1 MAGLKSLA
9 KDTAI
14 YGLSSIVGRFLNYM
28 LVPLYTAVLPA
39 STGGYGVVSNV
50 YAFTALMLVLL
61 TFGMETGF
69 FRFANK
75 SGEDPMKVYANSLL
89 SVGGVSLIFVLLCLL
104 FLQPI
109 SNLLD
114 YGDHPEFIAMMAV
127 VVALDSF
134 QCIPF
139 AYLRYKKR
147 PVKFAAIKLLSIIGG
162 IGLNLFFLLVCPWL
176 NVHCPATIS
185 WFYDPDYLV
194 GYIFISNLIISVVQM
209 FFFIP
214 ELTGFAYKLDR
225 VLLKRMVVYS
235 FPVLIL
241 GLVGILNQTVD
252 KMIYPFLFED
262 RQEGLVQL
270 GIYAAT
276 SKIAMVMAMFT
287 QAFRYAYEPF
297 VFGKDRE
304 GDNRKMYA
312 AAMKYFLIFSLLA
325 FLAVMFYLDLLR
337 YLVAKGYWEGL
348 GVVAIVMLAEI
359 CKGIYFN
366 LSFWYKLTDK
376 TYWGAY
382 FSVIGCV
389 IIVVLNI
396 LFVPV
401 YGYLAS
407 AWASVAGYAV
417 ILLLSYWI
425 GQKEYPI
432 RYDLKSL
439 GLYVL
444 LAAVLY
450 VIGEQVPI
458 PNLVRT
464 VIRRPFTP
472 LSRTVFDRSE
482 RLLPV
487 IHRFF
492 IDSVYDA
499 SARKTNET
507 GSKLFQILNNIFTEY
522 GFPLIPGIRGKQG
535 NDIYLKLSF
544 RHRLNSKHSALDVLF
559 RFQFARIFCPVP
571 ILYIHFDHIA
581 HLLSQFVN

>member
-28 LVPLYTAVLPA
+28 LVPLYTVVLPA

-89 SVGGVSLIFVLLCLL
+89 SVGGVSLIFVFLCLL

-147 PVKFAAIKLLSIIGG
+147 PIKFAAIKLLSIVGG
-162 IGLNLFFLLVCPWL
+162 IGLNIFFLLVCPWL
-176 NVHCPATIS
+176 NVHCPSTIS

-337 YLVAKGYWEGL
+337 YLVARGYWEGL

-432 RYDLKSL
+432 HYDLKSL

-458 PNLVRT
+458 PNIVLRLAFRT
-464 VIRRPFTP
+464 VLLLLFIAYIIKKDLP
-472 LSRTVFDRSE
+472 LSQI
-482 RLLPV
+482 PV
-487 IHRFF
+487 INRF
-492 IDSVYDA
+492 I
-499 SARKTNET
+499 K
-507 GSKLFQILNNIFTEY
+507 K
-522 GFPLIPGIRGKQG
+522 K
-535 NDIYLKLSF
+535 
-544 RHRLNSKHSALDVLF
+544 
-559 RFQFARIFCPVP
+559 
-571 ILYIHFDHIA
+571 
-581 HLLSQFVN
+581 

>member
-28 LVPLYTAVLPA
+28 LVPLYTIVLP
-39 STGGYGVVSNV
+39 SSSGGYGVVSNI
-50 YAFTALMLVLL
+50 YAYTAFMLVLL

-75 SGEDPMKVYANSLL
+75 AGEDPMKVYANSLL
-89 SVGGVSLIFVLLCLL
+89 SVGGVSLSFVFLCLL

-109 SNLLD
+109 SAWLD

-127 VVALDSF
+127 VVALDAF

-147 PVKFAAIKLLSIIGG
+147 PIKFAAIKLLSIVGG
-162 IGLNLFFLLVCPWL
+162 IGLNLFFLLLCPWL
-176 NVHCPATIS
+176 STRFPASVS

-194 GYIFISNLIISVVQM
+194 GYIFVSNLIVSAGQM

-214 ELTGFAYKLDR
+214 ELRGFAYRWDGA
-225 VLLKRMVVYS
+225 LLKRMVVYS
-235 FPVLIL
+235 FPILIL

-252 KMIYPFLFED
+252 KMIYPFLFAD

-337 YLVAKGYWEGL
+337 YLVGKGYWEGL

-359 CKGIYFN
+359 FKGIYFN

-382 FSVIGCV
+382 FSIIGCV
-389 IIVVLNI
+389 IIIVLNVW
-396 LFVPV
+396 LVPL
-401 YGYLAS
+401 YGYVAS
-407 AWASVAGYAV
+407 AWASVAGYGV
-417 ILLLSYWI
+417 IMLLSYWM

-432 RYDLKSL
+432 SYDLKSL
-439 GLYVL
+439 GRYVL

-450 VIGEQVPI
+450 VVGQQVPI
-458 PNLVRT
+458 PHIVLRLAFRT
-464 VIRRPFTP
+464 ALLLLFVAYIVKKDLP
-472 LSRTVFDRSE
+472 LE
-482 RLLPV
+482 QIP
-487 IHRFF
+487 IINRF
-492 IDSVYDA
+492 IKKK
-499 SARKTNET
+499 R
-507 GSKLFQILNNIFTEY
+507 
-522 GFPLIPGIRGKQG
+522 
-535 NDIYLKLSF
+535 
-544 RHRLNSKHSALDVLF
+544 
-559 RFQFARIFCPVP
+559 
-571 ILYIHFDHIA
+571 
-581 HLLSQFVN
+581 

>member
-9 KDTAI
+9 KETAI
-14 YGLSSIVGRFLNYM
+14 YGLSSIVGRFLNYL
-28 LVPLYTAVLPA
+28 LVPVYTMAMSA
-39 STGGYGVVSNV
+39 QSGGYGVVTNV
-50 YAFTALMLVLL
+50 YAWVALMLVLL
-61 TFGMETGF
+61 TCGMETGF

-109 SNLLD
+109 ANLLD
-114 YGDHPEFIAMMAV
+114 YGNHPEFIAMMAM

-147 PVKFAAIKLLSIIGG
+147 PIKFAAIKLLSIIGG
-162 IGLNLFFLLVCPWL
+162 IGLNLFFLLLCPWL
-176 NVHCPATIS
+176 NVHFPATVS

-194 GYIFISNLIISVVQM
+194 GYIFISNLIISAVQM

-214 ELTGFAYKLDR
+214 ELRGFAYKLDKA
-225 VLLKRMVVYS
+225 LLKRMVVYS

-304 GDNRKMYA
+304 GANRKMYA

-337 YLVAKGYWEGL
+337 YLVARGYWEGL
-348 GVVAIVMLAEI
+348 GVVAVVMLAEI

-366 LSFWYKLTDK
+366 LSFWYKLTDE
-376 TYWGAY
+376 TRWGAY
-382 FSVIGCV
+382 FSLIGCA
-389 IIVVLNI
+389 IIVVMNI
-396 LFVPV
+396 VFVPV
-401 YGYLAS
+401 YGYIAS
-407 AWASVAGYAV
+407 AWASVAGYGV
-417 ILLLSYWI
+417 IMLLSYWM
-425 GQKEYPI
+425 GQKKYPI
-432 RYDLKSL
+432 QYDLKSL
-439 GLYVL
+439 GLYIL

-458 PNLVRT
+458 SDLVLRLAFRT
-464 VIRRPFTP
+464 VLLLLFVAYIVKKDLP
-472 LSRTVFDRSE
+472 LSQ
-482 RLLPV
+482 LPV
-487 IHRFF
+487 INRF
-492 IDSVYDA
+492 I
-499 SARKTNET
+499 K
-507 GSKLFQILNNIFTEY
+507 K
-522 GFPLIPGIRGKQG
+522 K
-535 NDIYLKLSF
+535 
-544 RHRLNSKHSALDVLF
+544 
-559 RFQFARIFCPVP
+559 
-571 ILYIHFDHIA
+571 
-581 HLLSQFVN
+581 

>member
-1 MAGLKSLA
+1 
-9 KDTAI
+9 
-14 YGLSSIVGRFLNYM
+14 
-28 LVPLYTAVLPA
+28 
-39 STGGYGVVSNV
+39 
-50 YAFTALMLVLL
+50 MLVLL

-89 SVGGVSLIFVLLCLL
+89 SVGGVSMIFVLLCLL

-109 SNLLD
+109 ANLLD
-114 YGDHPEFIAMMAV
+114 YGNHPEFIAMMAM

-147 PVKFAAIKLLSIIGG
+147 PIKFAAIKLLSIIGG
-162 IGLNLFFLLVCPWL
+162 IGLNLFFLLLCPWL
-176 NVHCPATIS
+176 NVHFPATVS

-194 GYIFISNLIISVVQM
+194 GYIFISNLIISAVQM

-214 ELTGFAYKLDR
+214 ELRGFAYKLDKA
-225 VLLKRMVVYS
+225 LLKRMVVYS

-297 VFGKDRE
+297 VFGKNRE

-337 YLVAKGYWEGL
+337 YLVARGYWEGL
-348 GVVAIVMLAEI
+348 GVVAVVMLAEI

-366 LSFWYKLTDK
+366 LSFWYKLTDE
-376 TYWGAY
+376 TRWGAY
-382 FSVIGCV
+382 FSLIGCA
-389 IIVVLNI
+389 IIVMMNI
-396 LFVPV
+396 VFVPV
-401 YGYLAS
+401 YGYIAS
-407 AWASVAGYAV
+407 AWASVAGYGV
-417 ILLLSYWI
+417 IMLLSYWM
-425 GQKEYPI
+425 GQKKYPI
-432 RYDLKSL
+432 QYDLKSL
-439 GLYVL
+439 GLYIL

-458 PNLVRT
+458 SDLVLRLAFRT
-464 VIRRPFTP
+464 VLLLLFVAYIVKKDLP
-472 LSRTVFDRSE
+472 LSQ
-482 RLLPV
+482 LPV
-487 IHRFF
+487 INRF
-492 IDSVYDA
+492 I
-499 SARKTNET
+499 K
-507 GSKLFQILNNIFTEY
+507 K
-522 GFPLIPGIRGKQG
+522 K
-535 NDIYLKLSF
+535 
-544 RHRLNSKHSALDVLF
+544 
-559 RFQFARIFCPVP
+559 
-571 ILYIHFDHIA
+571 
-581 HLLSQFVN
+581 

>member
-1 MAGLKSLA
+1 
-9 KDTAI
+9 
-14 YGLSSIVGRFLNYM
+14 
-28 LVPLYTAVLPA
+28 
-39 STGGYGVVSNV
+39 
-50 YAFTALMLVLL
+50 MLVLL

-114 YGDHPEFIAMMAV
+114 YSDHPEFIAMMAV

-366 LSFWYKLTDK
+366 L
-376 TYWGAY
+376 
-382 FSVIGCV
+382 
-389 IIVVLNI
+389 
-396 LFVPV
+396 
-401 YGYLAS
+401 
-407 AWASVAGYAV
+407 
-417 ILLLSYWI
+417 
-425 GQKEYPI
+425 
-432 RYDLKSL
+432 
-439 GLYVL
+439 
-444 LAAVLY
+444 
-450 VIGEQVPI
+450 
-458 PNLVRT
+458 
-464 VIRRPFTP
+464 PF
-472 LSRTVFDRSE
+472 
-482 RLLPV
+482 
-487 IHRFF
+487 
-492 IDSVYDA
+492 
-499 SARKTNET
+499 
-507 GSKLFQILNNIFTEY
+507 
-522 GFPLIPGIRGKQG
+522 GI
-535 NDIYLKLSF
+535 N
-544 RHRLNSKHSALDVLF
+544 
-559 RFQFARIFCPVP
+559 
-571 ILYIHFDHIA
+571 
-581 HLLSQFVN
+581 

>member
-1 MAGLKSLA
+1 
-9 KDTAI
+9 
-14 YGLSSIVGRFLNYM
+14 
-28 LVPLYTAVLPA
+28 
-39 STGGYGVVSNV
+39 
-50 YAFTALMLVLL
+50 MLVLL

-109 SNLLD
+109 ANLLD
-114 YGDHPEFIAMMAV
+114 YGNHPEFIAMMAM

-147 PVKFAAIKLLSIIGG
+147 PIKFAAIKLLSIIGG
-162 IGLNLFFLLVCPWL
+162 IGLNLFFLFLCPCL
-176 NVHCPATIS
+176 NVHFPATFS
-185 WFYDPDYLV
+185 WFYDKDYLV
-194 GYIFISNLIISVVQM
+194 GYIFISNLIISAVQM

-214 ELTGFAYKLDR
+214 ELRGFAYKLDKA
-225 VLLKRMVVYS
+225 LLKRMIVYS

-337 YLVAKGYWEGL
+337 YLVARGYWEGL
-348 GVVAIVMLAEI
+348 GVVAVVMLAEI

-366 LSFWYKLTDK
+366 LSFWYKLTDE
-376 TYWGAY
+376 TRWGAY
-382 FSVIGCV
+382 FSLIGCA
-389 IIVVLNI
+389 IIVVMNI
-396 LFVPV
+396 VFVPV
-401 YGYLAS
+401 YGYIAS
-407 AWASVAGYAV
+407 AWASVAGYGV
-417 ILLLSYWI
+417 IMLLSYWM
-425 GQKEYPI
+425 GQKKYPI
-432 RYDLKSL
+432 QYDLKSL
-439 GLYVL
+439 GLYIL

-458 PNLVRT
+458 SDLVLRLAFRT
-464 VIRRPFTP
+464 VLLLLFVAYIVKKDLP
-472 LSRTVFDRSE
+472 LSQ
-482 RLLPV
+482 LPV
-487 IHRFF
+487 INRF
-492 IDSVYDA
+492 I
-499 SARKTNET
+499 K
-507 GSKLFQILNNIFTEY
+507 K
-522 GFPLIPGIRGKQG
+522 K
-535 NDIYLKLSF
+535 
-544 RHRLNSKHSALDVLF
+544 
-559 RFQFARIFCPVP
+559 
-571 ILYIHFDHIA
+571 
-581 HLLSQFVN
+581 

>member
-9 KDTAI
+9 KETAI
-14 YGLSSIVGRFLNYM
+14 YGLSSIVGRFLNYL
-28 LVPLYTAVLPA
+28 LVPVYTMAMSA
-39 STGGYGVVSNV
+39 QSGGYGVVTNV
-50 YAFTALMLVLL
+50 YAWVALMLVLL
-61 TFGMETGF
+61 TCGMETGF

-89 SVGGVSLIFVLLCLL
+89 SVGGVSMIFVLLCLL

-109 SNLLD
+109 ANLLD
-114 YGDHPEFIAMMAV
+114 YGNHPEFIAMMAM

-147 PVKFAAIKLLSIIGG
+147 PIKFAAIKLLSIIGG
-162 IGLNLFFLLVCPWL
+162 IGLNLFFLLLCPWL
-176 NVHCPATIS
+176 NVHFPATVS

-194 GYIFISNLIISVVQM
+194 GYIFISNLIISAVQM

-214 ELTGFAYKLDR
+214 ELRGFAYKLDKA
-225 VLLKRMVVYS
+225 LLKRMVVYS

-297 VFGKDRE
+297 VFGKNRE

-337 YLVAKGYWEGL
+337 YLVARGYWEGL
-348 GVVAIVMLAEI
+348 GVVAVVMLAEI

-366 LSFWYKLTDK
+366 LSFWYKLTDE
-376 TYWGAY
+376 TRWGAY
-382 FSVIGCV
+382 FSLIGCA
-389 IIVVLNI
+389 IIVVMNI
-396 LFVPV
+396 VFVPV
-401 YGYLAS
+401 YGYIAS
-407 AWASVAGYAV
+407 AWASVAGYGV
-417 ILLLSYWI
+417 IMLLSYWM
-425 GQKEYPI
+425 GQKKYPI
-432 RYDLKSL
+432 QYDLKSL
-439 GLYVL
+439 GLYIL

-458 PNLVRT
+458 SDLVLRLAFRT
-464 VIRRPFTP
+464 VLLLLFVAYIVKKDLP
-472 LSRTVFDRSE
+472 LSQ
-482 RLLPV
+482 LPV
-487 IHRFF
+487 INRF
-492 IDSVYDA
+492 I
-499 SARKTNET
+499 K
-507 GSKLFQILNNIFTEY
+507 K
-522 GFPLIPGIRGKQG
+522 K
-535 NDIYLKLSF
+535 
-544 RHRLNSKHSALDVLF
+544 
-559 RFQFARIFCPVP
+559 
-571 ILYIHFDHIA
+571 
-581 HLLSQFVN
+581 

>member
-9 KDTAI
+9 KETAI
-14 YGLSSIVGRFLNYM
+14 YGLSSIVGRFLNYL
-28 LVPLYTAVLPA
+28 LVPVYTMAMSA
-39 STGGYGVVSNV
+39 QSGGYGVVTNV
-50 YAFTALMLVLL
+50 YAWVALMLVLL
-61 TFGMETGF
+61 TCGMETGF

-89 SVGGVSLIFVLLCLL
+89 SVGGVSMIFVLLCLL

-109 SNLLD
+109 ANLLD
-114 YGDHPEFIAMMAV
+114 YGNHPEFIAMMAM

-147 PVKFAAIKLLSIIGG
+147 PIKFAAIKLLSIIGG
-162 IGLNLFFLLVCPWL
+162 IGLNLFFLLLCPWL
-176 NVHCPATIS
+176 NVHFPATVS

-194 GYIFISNLIISVVQM
+194 GYIFISNLIISAVQM

-214 ELTGFAYKLDR
+214 ELRGFAYKLDKA
-225 VLLKRMVVYS
+225 LLKRMVVYS

-297 VFGKDRE
+297 VFGKNRE

-337 YLVAKGYWEGL
+337 YLVARGYWEGL
-348 GVVAIVMLAEI
+348 GVVAVVMLAEI

-366 LSFWYKLTDK
+366 LSFWYKLTDE
-376 TYWGAY
+376 TRWGAY
-382 FSVIGCV
+382 FSLIGCA
-389 IIVVLNI
+389 IIVMMNI
-396 LFVPV
+396 VFVPV
-401 YGYLAS
+401 YGYIAS
-407 AWASVAGYAV
+407 AWASVAGYGV
-417 ILLLSYWI
+417 IMLLSYWM
-425 GQKEYPI
+425 GQKKYPI
-432 RYDLKSL
+432 QYDLKSL
-439 GLYVL
+439 GLYIL

-458 PNLVRT
+458 SDLVLRLAFRT
-464 VIRRPFTP
+464 VLLLLFVAYIVKKDLP
-472 LSRTVFDRSE
+472 LSQ
-482 RLLPV
+482 LPV
-487 IHRFF
+487 INRF
-492 IDSVYDA
+492 I
-499 SARKTNET
+499 K
-507 GSKLFQILNNIFTEY
+507 K
-522 GFPLIPGIRGKQG
+522 K
-535 NDIYLKLSF
+535 
-544 RHRLNSKHSALDVLF
+544 
-559 RFQFARIFCPVP
+559 
-571 ILYIHFDHIA
+571 
-581 HLLSQFVN
+581 

>member
-39 STGGYGVVSNV
+39 YSGGYGVVSNV

-109 SNLLD
+109 ANLLD
-114 YGDHPEFIAMMAV
+114 YGNHPEFIAMMAM

-147 PVKFAAIKLLSIIGG
+147 PIKFAAIKLLSIIGG
-162 IGLNLFFLLVCPWL
+162 IGLNLFFLLLCPWL
-176 NVHCPATIS
+176 NVHFPATVS

-194 GYIFISNLIISVVQM
+194 GYIFISNLIISAVQM

-214 ELTGFAYKLDR
+214 ELRGFAYKLDKA
-225 VLLKRMVVYS
+225 LLKRMIVYS

-337 YLVAKGYWEGL
+337 YLVARGYWEGL
-348 GVVAIVMLAEI
+348 GVVAVVMLAEI

-366 LSFWYKLTDK
+366 LSFWYKLTDE
-376 TYWGAY
+376 TRWGAY
-382 FSVIGCV
+382 FSLIGCA
-389 IIVVLNI
+389 IIVVMNI
-396 LFVPV
+396 VFVPV
-401 YGYLAS
+401 YGYIAS
-407 AWASVAGYAV
+407 AWASVAGYGV
-417 ILLLSYWI
+417 IMLLSYWM
-425 GQKEYPI
+425 GQKKYPI
-432 RYDLKSL
+432 QYDLKSL
-439 GLYVL
+439 GLYIL

-458 PNLVRT
+458 SDLVLRLAFRT
-464 VIRRPFTP
+464 VLLLLFVAYIVKKDLP
-472 LSRTVFDRSE
+472 LSQ
-482 RLLPV
+482 LPV
-487 IHRFF
+487 INRF
-492 IDSVYDA
+492 I
-499 SARKTNET
+499 K
-507 GSKLFQILNNIFTEY
+507 K
-522 GFPLIPGIRGKQG
+522 K
-535 NDIYLKLSF
+535 
-544 RHRLNSKHSALDVLF
+544 
-559 RFQFARIFCPVP
+559 
-571 ILYIHFDHIA
+571 
-581 HLLSQFVN
+581 

>member
-28 LVPLYTAVLPA
+28 LVPLYTAVLPV

-407 AWASVAGYAV
+407 AWACGAGYAV

-458 PNLVRT
+458 PNLVLRLAFRT
-464 VIRRPFTP
+464 VLLLLFIAYIIKKDLP
-472 LSRTVFDRSE
+472 LSQI
-482 RLLPV
+482 PV
-487 IHRFF
+487 INRF
-492 IDSVYDA
+492 I
-499 SARKTNET
+499 K
-507 GSKLFQILNNIFTEY
+507 K
-522 GFPLIPGIRGKQG
+522 K
-535 NDIYLKLSF
+535 
-544 RHRLNSKHSALDVLF
+544 
-559 RFQFARIFCPVP
+559 
-571 ILYIHFDHIA
+571 
-581 HLLSQFVN
+581 

>member
-39 STGGYGVVSNV
+39 VAGGYGVVSNV

-176 NVHCPATIS
+176 NVHCPATVS

-417 ILLLSYWI
+417 IFLLSYWI
-425 GQKEYPI
+425 GQKEYAI
-432 RYDLKSL
+432 RYDVKSL

-450 VIGEQVPI
+450 VIGEQMPI
-458 PNLVRT
+458 PNLVLRLAFRT
-464 VIRRPFTP
+464 VLLLLFIAYIIKKDLP
-472 LSRTVFDRSE
+472 LSQI
-482 RLLPV
+482 PV
-487 IHRFF
+487 INRF
-492 IDSVYDA
+492 I
-499 SARKTNET
+499 K
-507 GSKLFQILNNIFTEY
+507 K
-522 GFPLIPGIRGKQG
+522 K
-535 NDIYLKLSF
+535 
-544 RHRLNSKHSALDVLF
+544 
-559 RFQFARIFCPVP
+559 
-571 ILYIHFDHIA
+571 
-581 HLLSQFVN
+581 

>member
-39 STGGYGVVSNV
+39 VAGGYGVVSNV

-114 YGDHPEFIAMMAV
+114 YGDYPEFIAMMAV

-176 NVHCPATIS
+176 NVHCPATVS

-450 VIGEQVPI
+450 VIGEQMPI
-458 PNLVRT
+458 PNLVLRLAFRT
-464 VIRRPFTP
+464 VLLLLFIAYIIKKDLP
-472 LSRTVFDRSE
+472 LSQI
-482 RLLPV
+482 PV
-487 IHRFF
+487 INRF
-492 IDSVYDA
+492 I
-499 SARKTNET
+499 K
-507 GSKLFQILNNIFTEY
+507 K
-522 GFPLIPGIRGKQG
+522 K
-535 NDIYLKLSF
+535 
-544 RHRLNSKHSALDVLF
+544 
-559 RFQFARIFCPVP
+559 
-571 ILYIHFDHIA
+571 
-581 HLLSQFVN
+581 

>member
-28 LVPLYTAVLPA
+28 LVPLYTAVLPV
-39 STGGYGVVSNV
+39 SSGGYGVVSNV

-75 SGEDPMKVYANSLL
+75 SGEDPMKVYANSLI
-89 SVGGVSLIFVLLCLL
+89 SVGGVSLIFVILCLM
-104 FLQPI
+104 FLHPI

-114 YGDHPEFIAMMAV
+114 YGNHPEFIAMMAV

-147 PVKFAAIKLLSIIGG
+147 PIKFAAIKLLSIVGG
-162 IGLNLFFLLVCPWL
+162 IGLNLFFLLACPWL
-176 NVHCPATIS
+176 SIHFPSSVS

-194 GYIFISNLIISVVQM
+194 GYIFISNLFVSILQM

-214 ELTGFAYKLDR
+214 ELRGFVYKLDKQ
-225 VLLKRMVVYS
+225 LLKRMVVYS

-241 GLVGILNQTVD
+241 GLVGILNQTID
-252 KMIYPFLFED
+252 KMIYPFLFTD
-262 RQEGLVQL
+262 RREGLVQL

-325 FLAVMFYLDLLR
+325 FLAVMFYLDILR
-337 YLVAKGYWEGL
+337 YMVARGYWEGL

-366 LSFWYKLTDK
+366 LSFWYKLTDE
-376 TYWGAY
+376 TRWGAY
-382 FSVIGCV
+382 FSIVGCA

-401 YGYLAS
+401 YGYAAS

-417 ILLLSYWI
+417 IMLLSYVM
-425 GQKEYPI
+425 GQKKYPI
-432 RYDLKSL
+432 NYDLKSL
-439 GLYVL
+439 GLYIL
-444 LAAVLY
+444 LAGILY
-450 VIGEQVPI
+450 VVAEQVTISNFIIRMVFRTLLLALFIAYIIKKDLPLNQI
-458 PNLVRT
+458 PVVN
-464 VIRRPFTP
+464 
-472 LSRTVFDRSE
+472 
-482 RLLPV
+482 
-487 IHRFF
+487 RF
-492 IDSVYDA
+492 I
-499 SARKTNET
+499 K
-507 GSKLFQILNNIFTEY
+507 K
-522 GFPLIPGIRGKQG
+522 K
-535 NDIYLKLSF
+535 
-544 RHRLNSKHSALDVLF
+544 
-559 RFQFARIFCPVP
+559 
-571 ILYIHFDHIA
+571 
-581 HLLSQFVN
+581 